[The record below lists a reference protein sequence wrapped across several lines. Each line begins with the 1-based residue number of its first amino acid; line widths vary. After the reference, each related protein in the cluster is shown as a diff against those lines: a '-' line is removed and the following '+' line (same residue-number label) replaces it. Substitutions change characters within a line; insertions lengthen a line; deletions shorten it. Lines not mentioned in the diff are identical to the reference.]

1 MGWVGG
7 VHFSHDYSSRLD
19 GAGKRAPIAVHF
31 NVPSVTQTLWIRA
44 MNGFG
49 TSTMISGIGRMWTTA
64 KISSAVVLS
73 QMWLA
78 SVAFGQAASPQVA
91 AAPAPIPLPFEQAV
105 DAAASALF
113 EKAAAVMGSADKI
126 EFVIDP
132 LIDGVTGVQSVA
144 SRTIEQRILD
154 IARTKF
160 AKFEP
165 QPFMN
170 VFLSRTPLVLVGTF
184 TAINNAGQVSAPRD
198 AYRVCLTFAD
208 LRSQAVVAKGVARST
223 LQGVNPTPV
232 GFFNETP
239 VWARDPATDAYIKTC
254 QGTKLQEKIDP
265 AYTNRMLAS
274 ALIGE
279 GIKAYDA
286 RKYKSSL
293 ELYQSA
299 LNTDGGDQLRAYN
312 GVYLANMRMHNSQA
326 MTDAF
331 GKLIDYSL
339 KTNRLGVRFLFEPGK
354 ATFVRDK
361 QLSAQ
366 YPMWIA
372 QLAKHVAASASC
384 LDIVGHTSRTGTE
397 AANEKLSS
405 LRSVALKARLTAA
418 VPGLA
423 GRIVTHGVGS
433 RENLVGTGRDDG
445 SDAADRRVEFK
456 LAQCT

>member
-1 MGWVGG
+1 
-7 VHFSHDYSSRLD
+7 
-19 GAGKRAPIAVHF
+19 
-31 NVPSVTQTLWIRA
+31 
-44 MNGFG
+44 MNGCA
-49 TSTMISGIGRMWTTA
+49 TATMISGIGKMWTSA
-64 KISSAVVLS
+64 KTSSAIVLL

-78 SVAFGQAASPQVA
+78 SAAFGQAPSQPL
-91 AAPAPIPLPFEQAV
+91 AAPPPPPVPLPFEQAV

-113 EKAAAVMGSADKI
+113 EKAAAAMGGADKI

-144 SRTIEQRILD
+144 SRTIERRILD

-160 AKFEP
+160 TNFEP

-170 VFLSRTPLVLVGTF
+170 VFLSRTPLVLVGPF
-184 TAINNAGQVSAPRD
+184 TAINNAGQISAPRD

-208 LRSQAVVAKGVARST
+208 LRSHAVVAKGVARAT

-239 VWARDPATDAYIKTC
+239 VWARDAATDAYIKTC

-274 ALIGE
+274 ALIAE

-286 RKYKSSL
+286 HKYKSSV

-312 GVYLANMRMHNSQA
+312 GVYLANLKMHNGPE
-326 MTDAF
+326 TTEAF

-339 KTNRLGVRFLFEPGK
+339 KTNRLGIRFLFEPGK
-354 ATFVRDK
+354 ATFIRDK

-372 QLAKHVAASASC
+372 QLAKRVAATTSC

-397 AANEKLSS
+397 PANETLSA
-405 LRSVALKARLTAA
+405 LRSGAIKARMTAA

-433 RENLVGTGRDDG
+433 RENLIGTGRDDA

-456 LAQCT
+456 LAQCV

>member
-1 MGWVGG
+1 MGK
-7 VHFSHDYSSRLD
+7 D
-19 GAGKRAPIAVHF
+19 
-31 NVPSVTQTLWIRA
+31 
-44 MNGFG
+44 
-49 TSTMISGIGRMWTTA
+49 
-64 KISSAVVLS
+64 
-73 QMWLA
+73 
-78 SVAFGQAASPQVA
+78 
-91 AAPAPIPLPFEQAV
+91 
-105 DAAASALF
+105 
-113 EKAAAVMGSADKI
+113 DKI

-144 SRTIEQRILD
+144 SRTIEQRILE

-208 LRSQAVVAKGVARST
+208 LRSQVVVAKGVSRAT
-223 LQGVNPTPV
+223 MQGINPTPI
-232 GFFNETP
+232 GFFSETP

-265 AYTNRMLAS
+265 AYINRMLAS
-274 ALIGE
+274 ALIVE

-286 RKYKSSL
+286 RKYKSAA

-312 GVYLANMRMHNSQA
+312 GLYLANLKLRNA
-326 MTDAF
+326 PGTTEAF
-331 GKLIDYSL
+331 GRLVDYSL
-339 KTNRLGVRFLFEPGK
+339 KANRLGVRFLFEPGK
-354 ATFVRDK
+354 ATFIRDK

-366 YPMWIA
+366 YPMWIT
-372 QLAKHVAASASC
+372 QLAKRVEATTSC

-397 AANEKLSS
+397 PANDKLSAE
-405 LRSVALKARLTAA
+405 RSAAIKARLVTAA
-418 VPGLA
+418 PALA
-423 GRIVTHGVGS
+423 ARIVTHGAGS
-433 RENLVGTGRDDG
+433 RENLVGTGRDDA